1 MKRGN
6 IALFIPHNGCLHQCS
21 FCGQSTITGH
31 SRQPAPEEVSWA
43 VEEALRHTSPQ
54 DTQWEIAFFGGSFT
68 AVDEAYQTAL
78 LEAAVPYVRQG
89 IVQGIRISTRP
100 DAIDGRILRR
110 LKDYGVTAI
119 ELGAQSMPDAVLKHH
134 PRGHTA
140 PQVQQASQAIRKLGF
155 SLGLQMMVGLDGDTL
170 EGAFDTARKLAEL
183 RPDTMRIY
191 PTIVLP
197 HTPLACRFLRGE
209 YQPMELD
216 EAVEVCADLLDFFEA
231 QNIAVIRLGLHSS
244 SELEENRLAGPW
256 HPAFRELCDSRRF
269 FKRLTAYLQ
278 EKHPPPAAWR
288 IRVHPSWISKAV
300 GQKQANRK
308 ALADL
313 GYSVT
318 FLGDPAVPPLAFVL
332 QDPKQNPRKERKVG
346 REFLFR

>member
-119 ELGAQSMPDAVLKHH
+119 ELGAQSMSDAVLKQNQ
-134 PRGHTA
+134 RGHTA
-140 PQVQQASQAIRKLGF
+140 QQVQQASQAIRKLGF

-197 HTPLACRFLRGE
+197 HTPLACRF
-209 YQPMELD
+209 
-216 EAVEVCADLLDFFEA
+216 F
-231 QNIAVIRLGLHSS
+231 
-244 SELEENRLAGPW
+244 
-256 HPAFRELCDSRRF
+256 
-269 FKRLTAYLQ
+269 
-278 EKHPPPAAWR
+278 
-288 IRVHPSWISKAV
+288 
-300 GQKQANRK
+300 
-308 ALADL
+308 
-313 GYSVT
+313 
-318 FLGDPAVPPLAFVL
+318 GDI
-332 QDPKQNPRKERKVG
+332 
-346 REFLFR
+346 